1 MIFDIQRFSVHD
13 GPGIRTTVFFKGC
26 NLRCRWCHNPESWEA
41 FPELERYPD
50 KCIGCGRCVA
60 ACRHGACTADGWDRT
75 RCQRCGACAAACPS
89 GAIRLAGREEPV
101 EQVLATVLRDRDFY
115 GADGGLTASGGE
127 CLLQPDFLEA
137 LLRGAKAAGITTAV
151 DTAGCV
157 PWARFERILDCT
169 DLFLYDVK
177 AVSPELHRA
186 MTGVDNALILA
197 NLRRLTE
204 TGARLWVRVPMI
216 PGVAAE
222 ADELRKIGEFLAATG
237 GIERVE
243 LLNYH
248 RLGAG
253 KCESLGKPWPMDPA
267 AAPLD
272 AETLEARTAQLRAL
286 GLNALHN

>member
-157 PWARFERILDCT
+157 PWARLERILDCT

-177 AVSPELHRA
+177 AVSPDLHRA
-186 MTGVDNALILA
+186 MTGADNALILA
-197 NLRRLTE
+197 NLRRL
-204 TGARLWVRVPMI
+204 GKAVHDVRVAIQPVPKPILHSDSSVSSLPSRTSSPESVSLIFLIVKRNRI
-216 PGVAAE
+216 PLTPAPTAASVM
-222 ADELRKIGEFLAATG
+222 ARSGAISRIHITHITELNDR
-237 GIERVE
+237 
-243 LLNYH
+243 
-248 RLGAG
+248 
-253 KCESLGKPWPMDPA
+253 
-267 AAPLD
+267 
-272 AETLEARTAQLRAL
+272 
-286 GLNALHN
+286 